1 MEGAFTFEKGDPFK
15 LVDLE
20 STEEVYLVPLGANVN
35 VNANANAN
43 ATKFTVS
50 TTPDSPPSQTTYQTL
65 LDTLD
70 ERGPCMPSNF
80 RCISASSPPSSSSS
94 VKFLCSWLSL
104 GSLGAGWDLSHIPP
118 SDLTTATGALA
129 KHLDG
134 EHVEGNHLLDLFR
147 ALTTSQSR
155 EGEDSVDDMIRL
167 ASLENKNENENE
179 NNENAYDPEAAY
191 DLVETL
197 CHLRT
202 SLCAYLSWSIPTP
215 LALRSLLSHCPL
227 IEVGAGTGYWS
238 HLLREKMGGDVVSY
252 ELEGSQEGQ
261 GFRFRHVDVK
271 GVKDGIEAVKEEGN
285 AGRTLFLA
293 WPDPVGGDAVGD
305 GDRDEF
311 GVRCLE
317 AYEGER
323 VCYVGELGP
332 GVCRTRV
339 EEDDDGVG
347 GEEEEEE
354 EEEVVVV
361 VVVVA
366 IMMVREALSAALLR
380 AQATIARLKFGNS
393 YSFETSAHIFFMS
406 LFPLVLSRTHTHTHT
421 HIYTHKR
428 TYDFSL
434 YPR

>member
-1 MEGAFTFEKGDPFK
+1 MMKRSRTSSTPATPPSSPFIPTIDITSSVFLAWRSTPTTLHIGELHYTNTDWSGVTSSSILFALVFELRPVAGMEGAFTFEKGDPFK

-167 ASLENKNENENE
+167 AS
-179 NNENAYDPEAAY
+179 
-191 DLVETL
+191 
-197 CHLRT
+197 
-202 SLCAYLSWSIPTP
+202 
-215 LALRSLLSHCPL
+215 
-227 IEVGAGTGYWS
+227 
-238 HLLREKMGGDVVSY
+238 
-252 ELEGSQEGQ
+252 
-261 GFRFRHVDVK
+261 
-271 GVKDGIEAVKEEGN
+271 
-285 AGRTLFLA
+285 
-293 WPDPVGGDAVGD
+293 
-305 GDRDEF
+305 
-311 GVRCLE
+311 
-317 AYEGER
+317 
-323 VCYVGELGP
+323 
-332 GVCRTRV
+332 
-339 EEDDDGVG
+339 
-347 GEEEEEE
+347 
-354 EEEVVVV
+354 
-361 VVVVA
+361 
-366 IMMVREALSAALLR
+366 
-380 AQATIARLKFGNS
+380 
-393 YSFETSAHIFFMS
+393 
-406 LFPLVLSRTHTHTHT
+406 
-421 HIYTHKR
+421 
-428 TYDFSL
+428 
-434 YPR
+434 